1 MPGLEY
7 TPAPM
12 GRGVLQ
18 PSRKSLPTNTC
29 FGEVYSDPLLRVSQK
44 NTCMGRG
51 VLYSKLSYEP
61 LTRVVSMRGAR

>member
-44 NTCMGRG
+44 
-51 VLYSKLSYEP
+51 
-61 LTRVVSMRGAR
+61 TRVWAVVYCTPTSRTNR